1 VTGEKNGAEMKY
13 FPLIWTALWRK
24 PARTI
29 LTFLAAAAAFTL
41 FGLAIGLNAT
51 YGGMIAR
58 ARADRVYVNPHFLE
72 FGHLTLTQ
80 RDRIARMADV
90 REIGISDFFL
100 GYYRDPKNVVVPWFM
115 DQGMQRAYPE
125 LPLTA
130 AQWAQL
136 QADPSGVFLDNL
148 TAARLGLKPGDQM
161 PVLTAAPSRRDGT
174 RVWPFHVL
182 GVVTNPPW
190 ARGGLTLANYDF
202 YDRTRPLA
210 EAGHVGQLTVLL
222 KDPGQ
227 AAAFTDQMD
236 RTFASSVNP
245 VFAVSEKAQEQ
256 NGATYRFNI
265 PLVTQ
270 GVSAAGLF
278 MILFLIANAIA
289 QSVRERVAEFAI
301 LKTLGFSDAGVMAMV
316 FAEAAIPCLAGAL
329 AGFAIAV
336 TLASRIA
343 GLSALQKMA
352 VAAPTLS
359 LGVLGTAFAFA
370 GLVAFASAV
379 IPAWRVRHLDIATAL
394 RR

>member
-1 VTGEKNGAEMKY
+1 MKY
-13 FPLIWTALWRK
+13 WPLIWTALWRK

-58 ARADRVYVNPHFLE
+58 AREDRVYINPHFLE
-72 FGHLTLTQ
+72 FGHLTMAQ
-80 RDRIARMADV
+80 HDRIARMAEV

-100 GYYRDPKNVVVPWFM
+100 GYYRNPKNEVVPWFL
-115 DQGMQRAYPE
+115 DKGMQRAYPE
-125 LPLTA
+125 MPLTA
-130 AQWAQL
+130 TQWARL
-136 QADPSGVFLDNL
+136 QADPSGVFLDNV
-148 TAARLGLKPGDQM
+148 TAARLGLKAGDPM
-161 PVLTAAPSRRDGT
+161 PVLTAAPSRRDGA

-182 GVVTNPPW
+182 GVVENPPW

-210 EAGHVGQLTVLL
+210 EAGHVGQLTILL
-222 KDPGQ
+222 KDPGY
-227 AAAFTDQMD
+227 AATFTDQID
-236 RTFASSVNP
+236 RTFASSAHP
-245 VFAVSEKAQEQ
+245 TFAVSEKAQEQ

-289 QSVRERVAEFAI
+289 QSVRERVAEFAV
-301 LKTLGFSDAGVMAMV
+301 LKTLGFSDADVMALV

-329 AGFAIAV
+329 AGFAVARA
-336 TLASRIA
+336 LASKIA
-343 GLSALQKMA
+343 GLGALQKMA
-352 VAAPTLS
+352 VAPPTLS
-359 LGVLGTAFAFA
+359 PGVLAAGLGFAA
-370 GLVAFASAV
+370 LVAFASAAM
-379 IPAWRVRHLDIATAL
+379 PAWRIRRLDIASAL